1 MAPPPGNHGGRRRPE
16 ILAPAG
22 SPECLPAAV
31 AGGADA
37 VFLGLRHFNAR
48 GRAENFRRAELPGH
62 VAYLHRHGLKCYVVL
77 NTLVHDDELPKAL
90 DLAAHAV
97 HAGVDAAIVQDLGL
111 WRVLRRE
118 LPALAL
124 HASTQMTVH
133 DPAQIRVLAKLGA
146 ERVILARELTLAEV
160 AACSAAAAS
169 LGIEVEHFVHGALCY
184 AFSGQCLM
192 SNFAGCRSANRG
204 TCAQNCRFDYA
215 TKTGVADSEISL
227 KDLNLLAQVGDLA
240 AAGVASLKIE
250 GRLKGPDYVY
260 TVSRAY
266 RAAADAWVAGGS
278 ANLASERDR
287 LREVFARPPTAAP
300 LLGVYDAA
308 SRISKQDPQDDRTP
322 DAILLTLDRERATA
336 LVQADPPPRAG
347 QGFTCTLPGENGA
360 WTDGFL
366 VLAVD
371 PAGAGR
377 WRLKLRIGA
386 RGPRIPSGTPL
397 HRNRD
402 QARQNE
408 AAQAMATVPLD
419 REQPGIPVQLTVTIQ
434 VGQPLEVSAHSA
446 DGRTACVTG
455 TVAAAPASGQ
465 PLTAALIAD
474 KLGAFGGTGFACGAV
489 TLDGEA
495 GCFVP
500 ASELK
505 NLRRTLVER
514 LAAQPAAPVPVP
526 AWQPAAPGTPRR
538 RATAIWAAVGSIAA
552 GRAAIAAGADA
563 VWLDDPTLDLWGPA
577 APAIACDRSDKRWF
591 LRHPATAR
599 VSPHLAA
606 IGLGVVA
613 GQIGVLAAAQA
624 AGLPAIADHPC
635 NAYSTAT
642 IAALGELGAG
652 SVVIS
657 LECSARE
664 IAHLAARLGDQATPA
679 ITAPTIAG
687 PAIAIVAHGRVP
699 AMLTR
704 QDHGLAP
711 GQVSRMQAVE
721 RDGGL
726 PYELQRRI
734 HGDTVIWEG
743 RRLCAPAQVQRTAGL
758 VDAWLLELGDL
769 APAAV
774 GEVVAAYRGL
784 AAGTASPEQVERL
797 ARQHAPGGFFAGHL
811 DLGSRDL
818 DAVAG
823 KLDGDALVVAGG

>member
-1 MAPPPGNHGGRRRPE
+1 MRRRPE

-22 SPECLPAAV
+22 APECLPAAV

-37 VFLGLRHFNAR
+37 VYLGLRHFNAR

-77 NTLVHDDELPKAL
+77 NTLVHDDELSKAL

-124 HASTQMTVH
+124 HASTQMTIH
-133 DPAQIRVLAKLGA
+133 DPAQIRVLAGLGA

-160 AACSAAAAS
+160 AECGATAAS

-215 TKTGVADSEISL
+215 TGTGVADSAISL

-240 AAGVASLKIE
+240 SAGVASLKIE

-266 RAAADAWVAGGS
+266 RAAADAWVAG
-278 ANLASERDR
+278 AAADLKPERDR

-308 SRISKQDPQDDRTP
+308 SRLSRQDPQDDRAP
-322 DAILLTLDRERATA
+322 DAVLLALDRERGSA
-336 LVQADPPPRAG
+336 LVEAAAAPRAG
-347 QGFTCTLPGENGA
+347 QGFTCTIPGPNGA

-377 WRLKLRIGA
+377 WRVKLRIQP
-386 RGPRIPSGTPL
+386 RGPRLPAGTPL

-402 QARQNE
+402 QARQAE

-419 REQPGIPVQLTVTIQ
+419 RTQPGIAVDLVVAIQ
-434 VGQPLEVSAHSA
+434 AGRPLQISARSA
-446 DGRTACVTG
+446 DGRTAVVTG
-455 TVAAAPASGQ
+455 TVATAPATGQ

-474 KLGAFGGTGFACGAV
+474 KLGAFGGTGFSCGTV
-489 TLDGEA
+489 TLHGET

-505 NLRRTLVER
+505 SLRRFVVER

-526 AWQPAAPGTPRR
+526 AWQPPAPGTPRR
-538 RATAIWAAVGSIAA
+538 RATAVWVAVGSIAA
-552 GRAAIAAGADA
+552 GHAALAAGAGA
-563 VWLDDPTLDLWGPA
+563 VWLDDPTLDLWGPV
-577 APAIACDRSDKRWF
+577 APVIACDRDGGRWF

-606 IGLGVVA
+606 FGLPVVA
-613 GQIGVLAAAQA
+613 GQIGVLAAART
-624 AGLPAIADHPC
+624 AGLPAVADHPC

-642 IAALGELGAG
+642 CAALAGLGADA
-652 SVVIS
+652 VVIS
-657 LECSARE
+657 LECSGKE
-664 IAHLAARLGDQATPA
+664 IAHLAARLGDQA
-679 ITAPTIAG
+679 APRL
-687 PAIAIVAHGRVP
+687 AIVAHGRVP

-704 QDHGLAP
+704 QDHSLAP
-711 GQVSRMQAVE
+711 GAVAHLRAVE

-726 PYELQRRI
+726 PYDLQRRV

-743 RRLCAPAQVQRTAGL
+743 RRLCAPVQVQRTTGL

-784 AAGTASPEQVERL
+784 AAGTISPEEVERL
-797 ARQHAPGGFFAGHL
+797 SRPYAPHGFFPGHL

-823 KLDGDALVVAGG
+823 RLDAGESTG